1 MRRRLVP
8 PLPRGELAT
17 ILRWSLSGT
26 LLAAAFGILHDQITY
41 SISPE
46 YFTRMKF
53 AQFGSLQSQIPP
65 RAFVALIGILATWWF
80 GLIATWILAR
90 IAGPPNLRHRI
101 PKAWLTIALSS
112 ITLATLGF
120 IIGPS
125 TLTTI
130 PDWKD
135 SALSLGVTNL
145 NSFAQVAG
153 IHLGSYTGA
162 TLATFFLSIKWT
174 ISQHRPARSSSN
186 HS

>member
-1 MRRRLVP
+1 MRHLIAP
-8 PLPRGELAT
+8 SLPRGELAT
-17 ILRWSLSGT
+17 ITRWSIAGALVAST
-26 LLAAAFGILHDQITY
+26 FGILHDQITY
-41 SISPE
+41 AISPE
-46 YFTRMKF
+46 YFTQMKF

-90 IAGPPNLRHRI
+90 IAKSPNLRQRI
-101 PKAWLTIALSS
+101 PNAWLTIAISS
-112 ITLATLGF
+112 ITLASLGF

-145 NSFAQVAG
+145 TNFAKVAG

-162 TLATFFLSIKWT
+162 TLATLFLSIKWT
-174 ISQHRPARSSSN
+174 ISQRRPASSP
-186 HS
+186 